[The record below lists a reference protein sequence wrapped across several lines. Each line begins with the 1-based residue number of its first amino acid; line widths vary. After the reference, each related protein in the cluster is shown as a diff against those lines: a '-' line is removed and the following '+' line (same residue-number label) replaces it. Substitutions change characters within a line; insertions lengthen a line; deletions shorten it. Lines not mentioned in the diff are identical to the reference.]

1 MNLFFSTHRKLW
13 RGKFVLTMFLVGFT
27 LNVGVF
33 SSVAFA
39 QNPSTPIE
47 LKVIRGVSSQQRTT
61 HYFHQILA
69 EALTLEGK
77 GNTYRLTPVD
87 FEFSQNRTLK
97 LLNLDNA
104 LDITYSM
111 TSPAREKDFIAIKV
125 PLLNDL
131 YGKRRMLV
139 SAENKSKF
147 EQLSISQL
155 KKLIA
160 CQGMHWPDYK
170 RLEVNGFSVYGV
182 IDYEA
187 NFKMLG
193 KGRCDYFPRGVAEI
207 DLDFKKYNGVH
218 GDLAIVDN
226 IMFVYHAPIY
236 FFVGQQ
242 QKKLAKVVESGLLK
256 MQHSGRLLEALEQNN
271 AFPFDPNFEK
281 NVELKIVHL
290 Q

>member
-1 MNLFFSTHRKLW
+1 MNLFSST
-13 RGKFVLTMFLVGFT
+13 T
-27 LNVGVF
+27 
-33 SSVAFA
+33 VAQEPA
-39 QNPSTPIE
+39 NLKE

-69 EALTLEGK
+69 EALYLEGQGSAYK
-77 GNTYRLTPVD
+77 LTPVD

-97 LLNLDNA
+97 LLNLDNV

-125 PLLNDL
+125 PLLNGL
-131 YGKRRMLV
+131 YGKRRLLV
-139 SAENKSKF
+139 LADNKLKF

-155 KKLIA
+155 KQLIA
-160 CQGMHWPDYK
+160 CQGMHWPDYN
-170 RLEVNGFSVYGV
+170 RLDANGFSVYGV

-193 KGRCDYFPRGVAEI
+193 KGRCDYFPRGIAEI
-207 DLDFKKYNGVH
+207 DLDFKKYNGVY
-218 GDLAIVDN
+218 GDLAKVDN

-236 FFVGQQ
+236 FFVGQH
-242 QKKLAKVVESGLLK
+242 QKKLANIVESGLLQ
-256 MQHSGRLLEALEQNN
+256 MQDSGRLDQALEQSN

-281 NVELKIVHL
+281 NVRLKIVHL

>member
-1 MNLFFSTHRKLW
+1 
-13 RGKFVLTMFLVGFT
+13 MFLVVIC
-27 LNVGVF
+27 LNIGLF
-33 SSVAFA
+33 SSVTFA
-39 QNPSTPIE
+39 QNSPITIE

-77 GNTYRLTPVD
+77 GSIYRLVPVD

-111 TSPAREKDFIAIKV
+111 TSPDREKDFIAIKV
-125 PLLNDL
+125 PLLNGL

-139 SAENKSKF
+139 SVENKSKF

-170 RLEVNGFSVYGV
+170 RLELNGFSVYGV

-207 DLDFKKYNGVH
+207 DLDFNKYNGVH
-218 GDLAIVDN
+218 GDLAKVDN

-236 FFVGQQ
+236 FFVGQH
-242 QKKLAKVVESGLLK
+242 QKELAKIVESGLLK
-256 MQHSGRLLEALEQNN
+256 MQQSGRLLEALEQNN

-281 NVELKIVHL
+281 NGELKIVHL